1 MQPGSPESDA
11 PQGADRYY
19 TICPAFDNMKKICYN
34 IKKKAFLERG
44 PFRQSAHLTFIKK
57 NDIIYLESERSL
69 YYLDKEVTYM
79 FAKEDIM
86 ARLAKGE
93 DAQSI
98 ADEMAKVLN
107 EAVQE
112 TKEQDNKTDLRA
124 AINTTATGLVNL
136 LLEYFDIDE
145 TCNAEEMAELTDQF
159 LDTVEATLP
168 LIEVLEKY
176 EDKGHPTSV
185 ITAKTSDKAISDFLK
200 MFVD

>member
-1 MQPGSPESDA
+1 
-11 PQGADRYY
+11 
-19 TICPAFDNMKKICYN
+19 
-34 IKKKAFLERG
+34 
-44 PFRQSAHLTFIKK
+44 
-57 NDIIYLESERSL
+57 
-69 YYLDKEVTYM
+69 M

-124 AINTTATGLVNL
+124 SINEKATDLVNL
-136 LLEYFDIDE
+136 LLEYFDVDD
-145 TCNAEEMAELTDQF
+145 TCTAEEMAELTDQF
-159 LDTVEATLP
+159 LDTIEATMP
-168 LIEVLEKY
+168 LLEVLEKY
-176 EDKGHPTSV
+176 ENKDTPV
-185 ITAKTSDKAISDFLK
+185 RVTAKTSDKAISDFLK